1 MVGGLVPLQDQHMLS
16 MLPSLLLM
24 RMTAQRLLQSA
35 CAASFPAWCDR
46 HLRQS
51 ALSWPLQRYHPSM
64 VYLHPQDS
72 FDMGTSP
79 AATPA
84 EPHYETTFSP
94 YDRGSGQLHFPA
106 QPHTMAADCIMYPG
120 SLSVSQLVSCPGIVA
135 PIKGDGLAHFKA
147 FQLEDRR
154 WTDACLVLAIVQGAS
169 LSVAAMALQC
179 CKCMDYATDINK
191 QAICSFVPELCLL
204 LPYP

>member
-1 MVGGLVPLQDQHMLS
+1 MPVLPASLHGVTVICVNQLSHGHFSVITPQWYTCILRIPLTWAPVLLQRQQSHTMRQPS
-16 MLPSLLLM
+16 RRMTEAQVSFTSLLSH
-24 RMTAQRLLQSA
+24 TQWLQ
-35 CAASFPAWCDR
+35 
-46 HLRQS
+46 H
-51 ALSWPLQRYHPSM
+51 
-64 VYLHPQDS
+64 
-72 FDMGTSP
+72 
-79 AATPA
+79 
-84 EPHYETTFSP
+84 
-94 YDRGSGQLHFPA
+94 
-106 QPHTMAADCIMYPG
+106 ADCITYPG

-191 QAICSFVPELCLL
+191 QAICSIVPELCLL